1 MKKTQTNHI
10 GFFKTK
16 SQKLSAVFKKGKNSK
31 VHEFLSKFAKA
42 ILTMIAVLPAAG
54 LLITLGKII
63 GPLGLGQIEKTSAVF
78 LKIGE
83 IIETIG
89 WIPFTHMGLLFA
101 IAIGGSW
108 SKNQAGGAFAGGLAY
123 FVLLAV
129 GSTIFITK
137 TEIDSSGKQIA
148 LFMNYIMCGK
158 WMPID
163 DFFINQSGVK
173 ALRFDALGGII
184 MGFIGASIFNKFY
197 TFNKL
202 PNSLAFFNGPRFV
215 PFMVFI
221 IVLPISCVLTVLW
234 PAVQVGINQIGKQI
248 ATNNKLPFAMP
259 FLYGLLERLLLP
271 FGLHHMITI
280 PMNYTSFGGN
290 LDYLSADQ
298 FAETLKNSGFGNKVS
313 AGQVAEFFRTYSGKV
328 SDLSAEGQEKM
339 YFTWITALGHVKGNW
354 EQFAKIHQIDLSTQ
368 DMYNIVLD
376 SFEPVRFK
384 AGQMITSTGS
394 LVGAGFGML
403 YAIPKSH
410 RDRNKSIYVSGALAC
425 ALTGVT
431 EPIEF
436 IFIFTA
442 PFLYVIH
449 AFLTGIAFGLVD
461 FIPMRIHAF
470 GGIETIIKYF
480 GITGPT
486 SLPSAGFR
494 ANLWFDGLWFSL
506 TSIIFGGLYFVIFKY
521 ITKIF
526 KPSVPGF
533 ESNSA
538 TNNAPSNQP
547 KKVFKDENVIDKI
560 IVLLGGVYNILE
572 VDACMSR
579 LRVIV
584 KNPDRV
590 ASQEEF
596 KNETGAVAIVQKNNS
611 YQVIYGGKSDLYKHK
626 ILAKIDL
633 ERHSNELNTK
643 S

>member
-1 MKKTQTNHI
+1 M
-10 GFFKTK
+10 
-16 SQKLSAVFKKGKNSK
+16 
-31 VHEFLSKFAKA
+31 HEFLSKFAKA

-63 GPLGLGQIEKTSAVF
+63 GPLGLGQIESVSGVF
-78 LKIGE
+78 LKIGQVV
-83 IIETIG
+83 ETIG

-108 SKNQAGGAFAGGLAY
+108 SKNQAGGAFAGGLGY

-137 TEIDSSGKQIA
+137 TEINANGNEVEY
-148 LFMNYIMCGK
+148 FMNYIMGGK
-158 WMPID
+158 WMPTN
-163 DFFINQSGVK
+163 DFFIAQSGVK

-184 MGFIGASIFNKFY
+184 MGFVGASIFNKFH

-221 IVLPISCVLTVLW
+221 LALPLACCLTILW
-234 PAVQVGINQIGKQI
+234 PAAQVGINSIGKQI
-248 ATNNKLPFAMP
+248 AQNNDLPFAMP
-259 FLYGLLERLLLP
+259 FVYGTLERLLLP

-280 PMNYTSFGGN
+280 PMNYTAFGGN
-290 LDYLSADQ
+290 LDYLSPEQ
-298 FAETLKNSGFGNKVS
+298 FVDALKASTIGDKVLVN
-313 AGQVAEFFRTYSGKV
+313 QIAEFFSTYSGKLT
-328 SDLSAEGQEKM
+328 DLSAEGQEKM
-339 YFTWITALGHVKGNW
+339 YFTWVSALGHVKNNW
-354 EQFAKIHQIDLSTQ
+354 AGFASSHQINISTEE
-368 DMYNIVLD
+368 MYNLILD
-376 SFEPVRFK
+376 TFEPVRFK

-442 PFLYVIH
+442 PFLYVVH
-449 AFLTGIAFGLVD
+449 ALLTGVAFGLVD

-470 GGIETIIKYF
+470 GGIETIIKYI
-480 GITGPT
+480 GITGPS

-494 ANLWFDGLWFSL
+494 ANLWYDGIWFVL
-506 TSIIFGGLYFVIFKY
+506 TSAVFGGIYFVIFKY
-521 ITKIF
+521 ITRIF
-526 KPSVPGF
+526 KPSIPGF
-533 ESNSA
+533 ETTPQDSNSA
-538 TNNAPSNQP
+538 KSLQKSLKN
-547 KKVFKDENVIDKI
+547 DENLQIEKI
-560 IVLLGGVYNILE
+560 ISLLGGLNNIAE
-572 VDACMSR
+572 VDACMTR
-579 LRVIV
+579 LRTII
-584 KNPDRV
+584 KQPDKV
-590 ASQEEF
+590 ANDEIF
-596 KNETGAVAIVQKNNS
+596 KAETGAIAVVKKGNS
-611 YQVIYGGKSDLYKHK
+611 WQLVYGGKSDFYKHK
-626 ILAKIDL
+626 ILEKL
-633 ERHSNELNTK
+633 ESKEQKANELNTK